1 LASVFDAV
9 SAFNNAG
16 FDIHG
21 GFKSL
26 SEFAQDPVV
35 NLTMMGLIIAGGLD
49 L

>member
-1 LASVFDAV
+1 VNLASVFDAV

-26 SEFAQDPVV
+26 SEFAQDPSS
-35 NLTMMGLIIAGGLD
+35 TWP
-49 L
+49 